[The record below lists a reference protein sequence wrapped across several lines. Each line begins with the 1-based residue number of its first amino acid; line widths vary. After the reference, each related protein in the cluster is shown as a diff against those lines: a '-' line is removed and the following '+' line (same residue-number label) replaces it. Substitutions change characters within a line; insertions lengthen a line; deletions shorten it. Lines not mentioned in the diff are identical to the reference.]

1 MSEEIKF
8 KVGDIV
14 EFAGMRGVVNKVI
27 GHDHYPIR
35 CRFKESGA
43 SASFTCDGKLYSFH
57 KVPLLKLIERP
68 QERTAYYK
76 WRIYFKN
83 GEIAEPAYFL
93 DESLI
98 AGDSKVY
105 WRRDRVIK
113 QEKISEAVY
122 KVEGQE

>member
-14 EFAGMRGVVNKVI
+14 EFAGMRGVVNKVTEEPY
-27 GHDHYPIR
+27 YPIK
-35 CRFKESGA
+35 CDFESGT
-43 SASFTCDGKLYSFH
+43 SASFTYDGKLYRFH
-57 KVPLLKLIERP
+57 KEPLLKLIEKP
-68 QERTAYYK
+68 QERTAFYK
-76 WRIYFKN
+76 WRLYFKN
-83 GEIAEPAYFL
+83 GEIVEPAYFL

-98 AGDSKVY
+98 AGDSEAYCK
-105 WRRDRVIK
+105 RDRVIK